1 MSSLIFLENFSKS
14 KLILYFCLIILGGFI
29 FRYLYFPFDIPLVLD
44 SLGYFWYGM
53 DLSVIGRFPI
63 EHDLPNN
70 LWPTLLSVF
79 FNISNSEEFL
89 DFVFIQRNL
98 SVFFSVMTSIPIYFL
113 AKRFVKKEFALV
125 APLFFIFEP
134 RIIENSFSGI
144 TEPFFIFMVVSSLA
158 LFFSEQK
165 RSILL
170 SFALAGVFCLIRYEG
185 LTMIFGMILILCF
198 RFKKEK
204 KNLIYIFFA
213 ICIFLLV
220 ITPMSMIRV
229 DTMGYDGIFS
239 HVGTG
244 IAHVSQETLQ
254 SSEISVKKFFPDVGI
269 SNFIKLF
276 GWILIP
282 TFTVFFPL
290 GIFYCFRNKEI
301 KKIELIVI
309 GIFAILPALY
319 AFSRG
324 ISDIRYLFV
333 TLPILSIF
341 SVYTLEVF
349 SYKLKKPRIKILLI
363 IIVIIAISLV
373 FFQTNLPNY
382 EYERESYLLSQKIY
396 EIASGINASYYPEG
410 TYLRVAQFSDITF
423 PTSSVQVKQAKSDM
437 IFVSSNGIDNI
448 EDYITYGRDKGL
460 THLVVDERFIYDSKR
475 ADDFLDDVFE
485 NEERYSYLIKEFDSI
500 EEGYSYHLKI
510 FKIDFEKFMN

>member
-89 DFVFIQRNL
+89 DFMFIQRNL
-98 SVFFSVMTSIPIYFL
+98 SVFFSVMTSVPIYFL
-113 AKRFVKKEFALV
+113 AKRFVKKEFALI

-185 LTMIFGMILILCF
+185 LTMTFGMILILCF

-204 KNLIYIFFA
+204 KNLIYVFFA

-220 ITPMSMIRV
+220 ITPMSMVRI

-244 IAHVSQETLQ
+244 VAHIGQETLQ
-254 SSEISVKKFFPDVGI
+254 SSEISVKKFFPDIGI

-324 ISDIRYLFV
+324 ISDFRYLFV

-349 SYKLKKPRIKILLI
+349 SYKLKRPRIKILLI

-410 TYLRVAQFSDITF
+410 AYLRVAQLSDTTF
-423 PTSSVQVKQAKSDM
+423 PTSSVQAKSDM
-437 IFVSSNGIDNI
+437 IFISSNGIDNI
-448 EDYITYGRDKGL
+448 EDYITYGSDKGL

-475 ADDFLDDVFE
+475 ADNFLDDVFE
-485 NEERYSYLIKEFDSI
+485 NEEHYSYLIKEFDSI

>member
-1 MSSLIFLENFSKS
+1 
-14 KLILYFCLIILGGFI
+14 
-29 FRYLYFPFDIPLVLD
+29 
-44 SLGYFWYGM
+44 
-53 DLSVIGRFPI
+53 
-63 EHDLPNN
+63 
-70 LWPTLLSVF
+70 
-79 FNISNSEEFL
+79 
-89 DFVFIQRNL
+89 
-98 SVFFSVMTSIPIYFL
+98 MTSVPIYFL
-113 AKRFVKKEFALV
+113 AKRFVKKEFALI

-204 KNLIYIFFA
+204 KNLIYVFFA

-220 ITPMSMIRV
+220 ITPMSMVRI

-254 SSEISVKKFFPDVGI
+254 SSEISVKKFFPDIGI

-324 ISDIRYLFV
+324 ISDVRYLFV

-349 SYKLKKPRIKILLI
+349 SYKLKRPRIKILLI

-410 TYLRVAQFSDITF
+410 AYLRVAQLSDTTF
-423 PTSSVQVKQAKSDM
+423 PTSSIQAKSDI
-437 IFVSSNGIDNI
+437 IFISSNGIDNI
-448 EDYITYGRDKGL
+448 EDYITYGSDKGL

-475 ADDFLDDVFE
+475 ADNFLDDVFE
-485 NEERYSYLIKEFDSI
+485 NEEHYSYLIKEFDSI

>member
-1 MSSLIFLENFSKS
+1 
-14 KLILYFCLIILGGFI
+14 
-29 FRYLYFPFDIPLVLD
+29 
-44 SLGYFWYGM
+44 
-53 DLSVIGRFPI
+53 
-63 EHDLPNN
+63 
-70 LWPTLLSVF
+70 
-79 FNISNSEEFL
+79 
-89 DFVFIQRNL
+89 
-98 SVFFSVMTSIPIYFL
+98 MTSVPIYFL
-113 AKRFVKKEFALV
+113 AKRFVKKEFALI

-185 LTMIFGMILILCF
+185 LTMTFGMILILCF

-204 KNLIYIFFA
+204 KNLIYVFFA

-220 ITPMSMIRV
+220 ITPMSMVRI

-282 TFTVFFPL
+282 TFIVFFPL

-324 ISDIRYLFV
+324 ISDVRYLFV

-349 SYKLKKPRIKILLI
+349 SYKLKRPRIKILLI

-410 TYLRVAQFSDITF
+410 AYLRVAQLSDTTF
-423 PTSSVQVKQAKSDM
+423 PTSSIQAKSDM
-437 IFVSSNGIDNI
+437 IFISSNGIDNI
-448 EDYITYGRDKGL
+448 EDYITYGSDKGL
-460 THLVVDERFIYDSKR
+460 THLVVDERFIFDSKR